1 VDTQRRDRSERAES
15 VLLVIRLQ
23 SVKLTSMRILI
34 MFGIVDSVLSLLAL
48 VVLAGAVFGLRHYYS
63 ANARE
68 ARRRARSHGPV
79 VSRKRGPSVRLA
91 VAVDKPK
98 RRRKR

>member
-1 VDTQRRDRSERAES
+1 
-15 VLLVIRLQ
+15 
-23 SVKLTSMRILI
+23 
-34 MFGIVDSVLSLLAL
+34 MFGIADALLSLLAL
-48 VVLAGAVFGLRHYYS
+48 VVLAFAVFGLRHYFS

-91 VAVDKPK
+91 VEVDKPK
-98 RRRKR
+98 RRWKR

>member
-1 VDTQRRDRSERAES
+1 MPNA
-15 VLLVIRLQ
+15 
-23 SVKLTSMRILI
+23 ILI
-34 MFGIVDSVLSLLAL
+34 MHGITKLSVWL
-48 VVLAGAVFGLRHYYS
+48 VGSIVLIAVILGIRHYLS
-63 ANARE
+63 AAARE

-91 VAVDKPK
+91 VDLDKPK

>member
-1 VDTQRRDRSERAES
+1 MGA
-15 VLLVIRLQ
+15 
-23 SVKLTSMRILI
+23 MRILI
-34 MFGIVDSVLSLLAL
+34 MFGIVNSVPWLLGI
-48 VVLAGAVFGLRHYYS
+48 VVLGAGCLGLRHYFS
-63 ANARE
+63 MNARE

-91 VAVDKPK
+91 VEVAKPE